1 MINIIFIYL
10 CFWVFISSC
19 FIRWVVGLNC
29 PPKLS
34 KTERDL
40 LSDKCNELELT
51 KQKLSNSLSKC
62 EKLTKEVQRLQLEE
76 VKSYENLKEDK
87 ALFLEKIKLEKELID
102 KEIKTIQSK
111 PKSDK
116 LKLYGTHNEIIS
128 YHISNYEKTP
138 LGDNDILDKLYDKF
152 NNDSK

>member
-10 CFWVFISSC
+10 CFWVFISSY

-62 EKLTKEVQRLQLEE
+62 EKLTKEA
-76 VKSYENLKEDK
+76 KSYENINTSKIIKDLTGEGIVVYCPEFNRNV
-87 ALFLEKIKLEKELID
+87 LFKMND
-102 KEIKTIQSK
+102 KEI
-111 PKSDK
+111 
-116 LKLYGTHNEIIS
+116 
-128 YHISNYEKTP
+128 EKY
-138 LGDNDILDKLYDKF
+138 NR
-152 NNDSK
+152 